1 MRYTVGVPAPPR
13 DLALGGNYTRK
24 GIQGDTVYVV
34 AFNGSAREG
43 GNTSRYIAETFEPLR
58 EAGHECEEV
67 NLAGKVVRG
76 CTACLS
82 CREDGLAD
90 CIYDDDIVNEC
101 IEKMQRASA
110 IIIASP
116 TYFSD
121 MTAETKALID
131 RAGYVARGN
140 GNFLSRKVGAAIAV
154 ARRAG
159 HIHTFESINQF
170 FFINEMVVPGSSY
183 WNVGIAREVGDA
195 AHDEEGLK
203 TMHRLGENI
212 SWLLDKLYG

>member
-1 MRYTVGVPAPPR
+1 M
-13 DLALGGNYTRK
+13 
-24 GIQGDTVYVV
+24 YVV

-43 GNTSRYIAETFEPLR
+43 GNTSYYIQSCLTPLR

-67 NLAGKVVRG
+67 SLAGKVVRG
-76 CTACLS
+76 CTACLG
-82 CREDGLAD
+82 CREEGMDE
-90 CIYDDDIVNEC
+90 CSYDDDIVNEC
-101 IEKMQRASA
+101 IEKMRRAAA
-110 IIIASP
+110 IIIGSP

-183 WNVGIAREVGDA
+183 WNVGIARAVGDA
-195 AHDEEGLK
+195 QGDEEGLA
-203 TMHRLGENI
+203 TMQRLGENMA
-212 SWLLDKLYG
+212 WLLERLYD

>member
-1 MRYTVGVPAPPR
+1 M
-13 DLALGGNYTRK
+13 
-24 GIQGDTVYVV
+24 YVI

-43 GNTSRYIAETFEPLR
+43 GNTSYYIQQTLKPLR

-67 NLAGKVVRG
+67 SLAGKVARG
-76 CTACLS
+76 CTACLG
-82 CREDGLAD
+82 CREEGRDD

-101 IEKMQRASA
+101 IGKMRRAA
-110 IIIASP
+110 AVIIGSP

-131 RAGYVARGN
+131 RSGYVARGN

-183 WNVGIAREVGDA
+183 WNVGIARALGDA
-195 AHDEEGLK
+195 QGDEEGLAI
-203 TMHRLGENI
+203 MQRLGENI
-212 SWLLDKLYG
+212 AWLLERLYE